1 MYRNNRVA
9 LLMIALCFCQA
20 QKLSIKHFGNDPILL
35 VKERECK
42 IQIGTIKIVHPINL
56 SSIEEATETLISF
69 SYRNNVETNNPL
81 KNILKYKAKQL
92 YNNLYQLKPRTHH
105 RSKRWDTIGTIWKWI
120 AGTPDAADLQVINST
135 MNDLIDQNNQQFKV
149 NENIDKRIQHL
160 TNAIKEVMLQANFNK
175 IMVNDIEIITAIMNT
190 DILNKMLEDIQDA
203 IMLSKLSIT
212 HNRILSI
219 REILAIRELI
229 QDQGVNLN
237 LPDEALQFVTP
248 KFVTSSKMLLY
259 LMHVPL
265 LENSTTSDIMRIF
278 PLVTNNRILYQYPTH
293 ILKTASKL
301 YITEKPD
308 NFVQKAAYLKELNDE
323 CLASLI
329 DGKQTTC
336 RYVVQN
342 ETSKELINDNTI
354 LIRNAKDQT
363 LESTCG
369 PDNRTIN
376 GNVLISFTNC
386 TVIFDRENFTNNE
399 LENPIDIIERAFHNL
414 KINWKQHK
422 LYELEKINAETISNR
437 KRLDHVYL
445 QQYHL
450 DLKFWKLIGSF
461 SFIGTATVIIIVLLI
476 LRTYGTGRSFR
487 REGVVIDRLTEAQ
500 HKLAET
506 LASLETATTSSAP
519 S

>member
-1 MYRNNRVA
+1 
-9 LLMIALCFCQA
+9 
-20 QKLSIKHFGNDPILL
+20 
-35 VKERECK
+35 
-42 IQIGTIKIVHPINL
+42 
-56 SSIEEATETLISF
+56 
-69 SYRNNVETNNPL
+69 
-81 KNILKYKAKQL
+81 
-92 YNNLYQLKPRTHH
+92 
-105 RSKRWDTIGTIWKWI
+105 
-120 AGTPDAADLQVINST
+120 

-175 IMVNDIEIITAIMNT
+175 IMINDIEIITAIMNT

-248 KFVTSSKMLLY
+248 KFATSSKMLLY
-259 LMHVPL
+259 LMHIPL

-386 TVIFDRENFTNNE
+386 TVIFDKENFTNNE
-399 LENPIDIIERAFHNL
+399 LESPIDIIERAFHNL